1 MEYISVSALISHLPN
16 LGIFGEQLTK
26 HPAIGPVFPGEGDGG
41 ALPNLESSTGGKRDM
56 IRVRKSTD
64 CQTETA
70 RDSRPSRALS
80 ASQGAAEGS
89 MQHLA
94 PVPLCPSHNERM
106 KVNLAFTAY
115 SCQFDGCTVT
125 YSEEEGYVRFVNGV
139 KQRPSNAKRCV
150 ECAAHL
156 YLVQRGKIRS
166 EDIWFCPNKACPSK
180 KLHLVDPHS

>member
-1 MEYISVSALISHLPN
+1 
-16 LGIFGEQLTK
+16 
-26 HPAIGPVFPGEGDGG
+26 
-41 ALPNLESSTGGKRDM
+41 
-56 IRVRKSTD
+56 
-64 CQTETA
+64 
-70 RDSRPSRALS
+70 
-80 ASQGAAEGS
+80 

-150 ECAAHL
+150 ECTAHL